1 VLQGDQDFAAQL
13 FRLWPALA
21 RRDEFEPEKKF
32 HIANTA
38 HYKTDSA
45 RVKVR
50 KRLLEQ
56 IAPTGSSRQDAC
68 DLIGKV
74 CEQISCYAAT
84 ACASLSVPPRL
95 EPISVVHVGAGVAKE
110 EQVVPQVVSRTA
122 ETTPKPNKTLRDRR
136 VPAQNH
142 TSQHKAQ
149 RE

>member
-1 VLQGDQDFAAQL
+1 MLQGDQDFAAQL

-21 RRDEFEPEKKF
+21 RRDEHEPEKF

-38 HYKTDSA
+38 QYKTDSA

-74 CEQISCYAAT
+74 CEQISCYAAN